1 MSDQS
6 TSLIDPKAGS
16 TANIIYILYLAN
28 IIVGLTAL
36 IGLVMAYV
44 NQSQGPDWV
53 RAHYRFQIRT
63 FWIAFLVGVIGAV
76 TTFIVVGWIIL
87 LLLLIWWIIRC
98 VKGMQYLGRQQ
109 PYPNLETW
117 LF

>member
-6 TSLIDPKAGS
+6 TSLVDPKAGS
-16 TANIIYILYLAN
+16 TANIIYILYLASLV
-28 IIVGLTAL
+28 VGITGL
-36 IGLVMAYV
+36 IGLVMAYL

-53 RAHYRFQIRT
+53 RTHYRFQIRT
-63 FWIAFLVGVIGAV
+63 FWIGLLVAIVGGLTTIIIIG
-76 TTFIVVGWIIL
+76 WLII

-109 PYPNLETW
+109 PHPNPTTW
-117 LF
+117 TF